1 MSENTTLTVSDALAL
16 QNTANKN
23 GWFGG
28 AGGGAEMNL
37 FFLFFLMMA
46 MGGGGGFGFA
56 GRTDGIPNQINNDF
70 LYNGMQRSMSDLS
83 NNVSR
88 GFDNTNNILGQGF
101 AQLTNQNFG
110 ISKEV
115 AQYNYNNAIGQASL
129 SREIGDCCC
138 STNRNID
145 ATRYEMAKGF
155 CDTITNQN
163 LNTRDILENQT
174 ANTQKILDLFRT
186 ATEQQLRDEL
196 SLARMQNIQSQNQL
210 SQLAQTDA
218 IVSRINPTPIPAYIT
233 CPSGS
238 WKNGYGVYNGC
249 GYGFSPY
256 GLIGN
261 CNS

>member
-1 MSENTTLTVSDALAL
+1 MENTTRLSAVDALAL
-16 QNTANKN
+16 QNAGNRD
-23 GWFGG
+23 GFFGN
-28 AGGGAEMNL
+28 GGGDMGYFLL
-37 FFLFFLMMA
+37 FLLAFSGG
-46 MGGGGGFGFA
+46 MGNFGWGGNGNGFA
-56 GRTDGIPNQINNDF
+56 NQINNDF
-70 LYNGMQRSMSDLS
+70 LYTNLSNSINALS
-83 NNVSR
+83 NNMNR
-88 GFDNTNNILGQGF
+88 GFDAIGNTLGQGF
-101 AQLTNQNFG
+101 TQLTNQNFG

-174 ANTQKILDLFRT
+174 ANTQKILDLFRNT
-186 ATEQQLRDEL
+186 TEQQLRDQLAL
-196 SLARMQNIQSQNQL
+196 SRMENIQSQNQL

-233 CPSGS
+233 CPSGT
-238 WKNGYGVYNGC
+238 WRYGYTPFGGCGNGYGWNQFNGC
-249 GYGFSPY
+249 
-256 GLIGN
+256 
-261 CNS
+261 NS